1 MRFRN
6 RSTSRENVGSSNSS
20 AESSM
25 PMLVIDSYRTWVM
38 SATTSAP
45 VEHTHGES
53 GRPPDQRS
61 RQVQAPRTGGLSDQF
76 PLRALSR
83 PRWSRLRTPLPH
95 LHETIIR
102 TYVRSVKGNFT
113 QAGRG
118 ERIPF
123 VVTAIVLIEAE
134 RSAIAKLGPAL
145 ADVPG
150 VAEAYSVTGEF
161 DFVAVLRV
169 KNHEEIADVVTSRLS
184 QVPGIVKTHT
194 HVAFKVFSKHDLEAM
209 FSVGLQ
215 EAR

>member
-1 MRFRN
+1 VKLILEVRKSLFEVLIGPTEVIVH
-6 RSTSRENVGSSNSS
+6 SCGDILESQVG
-20 AESSM
+20 
-25 PMLVIDSYRTWVM
+25 LRRDSPY
-38 SATTSAP
+38 
-45 VEHTHGES
+45 
-53 GRPPDQRS
+53 
-61 RQVQAPRTGGLSDQF
+61 
-76 PLRALSR
+76 
-83 PRWSRLRTPLPH
+83 PH
-95 LHETIIR
+95 LHEYIIR
-102 TYVRSVKGNFT
+102 TYVRSVKGNFR
-113 QAGRG
+113 QAERG

-161 DFVAVLRV
+161 DFVAVVRV

-184 QVPGIVKTHT
+184 QVPGIIKTHT

>member
-1 MRFRN
+1 M
-6 RSTSRENVGSSNSS
+6 VS
-20 AESSM
+20 AEN
-25 PMLVIDSYRTWVM
+25 PPTPIFTKPLY
-38 SATTSAP
+38 
-45 VEHTHGES
+45 EHMFVV
-53 GRPPDQRS
+53 S
-61 RQVQAPRTGGLSDQF
+61 RGIFR
-76 PLRALSR
+76 RA
-83 PRWSRLRTPLPH
+83 
-95 LHETIIR
+95 E
-102 TYVRSVKGNFT
+102 
-113 QAGRG
+113 RG

-184 QVPGIVKTHT
+184 QVPGIIKTHT

-215 EAR
+215 ETR

>member
-1 MRFRN
+1 MADSAHSNQSQLEVVKLILKVRKSLFEVLIGL
-6 RSTSRENVGSSNSS
+6 TEVIVHGCGDILEPQVG
-20 AESSM
+20 
-25 PMLVIDSYRTWVM
+25 LRRDSPY
-38 SATTSAP
+38 
-45 VEHTHGES
+45 
-53 GRPPDQRS
+53 
-61 RQVQAPRTGGLSDQF
+61 
-76 PLRALSR
+76 
-83 PRWSRLRTPLPH
+83 PH
-95 LHETIIR
+95 LHETE
-102 TYVRSVKGNFT
+102 
-113 QAGRG
+113 RG